1 MCMFYNNH
9 KGKTGN
15 DMFVSCDYLLS
26 NLKELFEY
34 SKGLAMKQQT
44 KANRKPSWARIAVQ
58 CAGVMA
64 GILKDV
70 ELESL
75 RDEVEALKR

>member
-1 MCMFYNNH
+1 
-9 KGKTGN
+9 
-15 DMFVSCDYLLS
+15 
-26 NLKELFEY
+26 
-34 SKGLAMKQQT
+34 MKQQT

-75 RDEVEALKR
+75 RDEVKALKR